1 MRNLHE
7 RNEKR
12 MKRILLPAA
21 ALVVLA
27 LTLGGCTMDGDKIV
41 VTDPP
46 RVTSNVT
53 SSPAPVTPEAP
64 SMTPNAPGGGSE
76 PDQGSG
82 LTSGNG
88 IDQGSSAGTD
98 GAAGQN
104 NGTGGVKHT
113 ARPSGKSGN

>member
-1 MRNLHE
+1 
-7 RNEKR
+7 

-53 SSPAPVTPEAP
+53 SSPAPVTPEVP

-88 IDQGSSAGTD
+88 IDQGSSGTD
-98 GAAGQN
+98 SAAGQN
-104 NGTGGVKHT
+104 GSIAGAKHT
-113 ARPSGKSGN
+113 AKPGKSGN

>member
-27 LTLGGCTMDGDKIV
+27 LMLGGCTLDGDKIV

>member
-1 MRNLHE
+1 MHTNRE
-7 RNEKR
+7 TFMKGRIE

-21 ALVVLA
+21 VLLTLA
-27 LTLGGCTMDGDKIV
+27 LLLGGCTMDGEKII

-53 SSPAPVTPEAP
+53 SSPAPVTPEV
-64 SMTPNAPGGGSE
+64 TPDAPGAGSV

-88 IDQGSSAGTD
+88 IDQGSGAGS
-98 GAAGQN
+98 GAAAGQN
-104 NGTGGVKHT
+104 SGSTGAKHT
-113 ARPSGKSGN
+113 AAPDKNGK

>member
-7 RNEKR
+7 RNEMR

-53 SSPAPVTPEAP
+53 SSPAPVTPEI
-64 SMTPNAPGGGSE
+64 TPDPPGAGSV
-76 PDQGSG
+76 PDQNGG
-82 LTSGNG
+82 LSSGNG
-88 IDQGSSAGTD
+88 IDQGGSAGTD
-98 GAAGQN
+98 GAADKYGAV
-104 NGTGGVKHT
+104 GGVSHT

>member
-1 MRNLHE
+1 
-7 RNEKR
+7 

-64 SMTPNAPGGGSE
+64 SMTPNAPGGSK
-76 PDQGSG
+76 PDESGG
-82 LTSGNG
+82 LTGGNG
-88 IDQGSSAGTD
+88 IDQGSSAGID

-104 NGTGGVKHT
+104 SGTGGVKHT
-113 ARPSGKSGN
+113 ARPSGKNGN

>member
-1 MRNLHE
+1 
-7 RNEKR
+7 

-27 LTLGGCTMDGDKIV
+27 LTRGGCTLDGDKIV

-53 SSPAPVTPEAP
+53 SSPAPVTPEVPAV
-64 SMTPNAPGGGSE
+64 TPDAPGAGSV
-76 PDQGSG
+76 PDQGGG

-88 IDQGSSAGTD
+88 IDQGSGPNDNGAKHSAVPGT
-98 GAAGQN
+98 
-104 NGTGGVKHT
+104 TGK
-113 ARPSGKSGN
+113 

>member
-1 MRNLHE
+1 
-7 RNEKR
+7 

-21 ALVVLA
+21 VLVVLA

-53 SSPAPVTPEAP
+53 SSPAPVTPEV
-64 SMTPNAPGGGSE
+64 TPDPPGAGSV

-82 LTSGNG
+82 LTSGSG
-88 IDQGSSAGTD
+88 LDQG
-98 GAAGQN
+98 GAPK
-104 NGTGGVKHT
+104 TGGVSEKHT
-113 ARPSGKSGN
+113 AAPGK

>member
-1 MRNLHE
+1 
-7 RNEKR
+7 

-21 ALVVLA
+21 ALVTLA
-27 LTLGGCTMDGDKIV
+27 SLLAGCTMDGERIV

-53 SSPAPVTPEAP
+53 SSPAPVTPEV
-64 SMTPNAPGGGSE
+64 TPNAPGAGSE

-88 IDQGSSAGTD
+88 IDQGSGAPNGAGN
-98 GAAGQN
+98 AGSGTSQ
-104 NGTGGVKHT
+104 TGGVKRSP
-113 ARPSGKSGN
+113 APGK

>member
-21 ALVVLA
+21 VLVVLA

-53 SSPAPVTPEAP
+53 SSPAPVTPEVP

-88 IDQGSSAGTD
+88 IDQGSSGTD

-104 NGTGGVKHT
+104 GSIAGAKHT
-113 ARPSGKSGN
+113 AKPGKSGN

>member
-1 MRNLHE
+1 
-7 RNEKR
+7 

-21 ALVVLA
+21 AMAFLA
-27 LTLGGCTMDGDKIV
+27 LMLGGCTMDGDKIV

-53 SSPAPVTPEAP
+53 SSPAPVTPEVPAV
-64 SMTPNAPGGGSE
+64 TPDAPGAGSV
-76 PDQGSG
+76 PDQGGG

-98 GAAGQN
+98 GAAGG
-104 NGTGGVKHT
+104 GTDRTGDGSSSRR
-113 ARPSGKSGN
+113 ADPRR

>member
-1 MRNLHE
+1 
-7 RNEKR
+7 

-53 SSPAPVTPEAP
+53 SSPAPVTPEVP

-88 IDQGSSAGTD
+88 IDQGSSGTD

-104 NGTGGVKHT
+104 GSTGGAKHT
-113 ARPSGKSGN
+113 AKPGKSGN

>member
-1 MRNLHE
+1 
-7 RNEKR
+7 

-21 ALVVLA
+21 AMAFLA
-27 LTLGGCTMDGDKIV
+27 LMLGGCTMDGDKIV

-53 SSPAPVTPEAP
+53 SSPAPVTPEVPAV
-64 SMTPNAPGGGSE
+64 TPDAPGAGSV

-88 IDQGSSAGTD
+88 IDQGSGGN
-98 GAAGQN
+98 GAADQN
-104 NGTGGVKHT
+104 GVVGGAKHT
-113 ARPSGKSGN
+113 AKPSGKSGN